1 MSNAATVRS
10 RAWYGD
16 EELTLKFPT
25 GWEVEVLGPK
35 DAPALSNAQ
44 IEKAFA
50 EPIGTARIAE
60 LAKGKR
66 SVAIIVDDL
75 SRPTPAAQIIPFL
88 LRELASAGVPKSEI
102 RFVAGVGAHRPLRDE
117 DIIKKIG
124 ADIAAEYEVTNHN
137 FMSGDLRAFGNLENG
152 MPIYLNRV
160 VADADLK
167 ICLGGIYPHSS
178 VGFSGGAKLI
188 VPGIAGF
195 TTMFYFHTFSPSRG
209 HAVVE
214 RKGSEPDHRDF
225 SEAVARVLGLDVIVN
240 TVLNRRREICGLF
253 VGDFVQAHRKGAH
266 FALDTYS
273 TEIPEASRK
282 ETDLVVLN
290 CYPLDSDPI
299 QTGKAL
305 WATRYF
311 EKAYQMAL
319 NPATDGICYHGLFE
333 QIDYARFVQQ
343 KAERTQSELPA
354 PQLGTQDQLHVW
366 SEHFLVDDFYKKHPG
381 ALLFRDLDQLISLFA
396 ERLPSHAKVAVLPSA
411 GIQVLAPEQLI
422 ERSNSQ

>member
-1 MSNAATVRS
+1 MNNTATVRS

-16 EELTLKFPT
+16 EELTLNFPT
-25 GWEVEVLGPK
+25 GWEVEVLGPN
-35 DAPALSNAQ
+35 DAPALSDVQ
-44 IEKAFA
+44 IERAFA
-50 EPIGTARIAE
+50 EPIGTSRISE
-60 LAKGKR
+60 LARGKK
-66 SVAIIVDDL
+66 SAAIVVDDL
-75 SRPTPAAQIIPFL
+75 SRPTPAATVIPVL
-88 LRELASAGVPKSEI
+88 LRELAAAGVPKSEI
-102 RFVAGVGAHRPLRDE
+102 RFVVGGGSHRPLTDE
-117 DIIKKIG
+117 EIAKKIG
-124 ADIAAEYEVTNHN
+124 ADVAAEYEATSHD
-137 FMSGDLRAFGNLENG
+137 FMDGDLRALGSLDNG
-152 MPIYLNRV
+152 MPIYLNHV
-160 VADADLK
+160 VADADFK
-167 ICLGGIYPHSS
+167 ICLGGIYPHGA
-178 VGFSGGAKLI
+178 VGFGGGAKLV
-188 VPGIAGF
+188 VPGVAGF
-195 TTMFYFHTFSPSRG
+195 ATMFYFHTFSPSRG
-209 HAVVE
+209 HAVIE

-305 WATRYF
+305 WAARYF
-311 EKAYQMAL
+311 EKAHQMAL
-319 NPATDGICYHGLFE
+319 NPATDGICYHGLFD

-366 SEHFLVDDFYKKHPG
+366 SEYFLVDDFYKKHPG
-381 ALLFRDLDQLISLFA
+381 ALLFRDLDPLIALFA

-411 GIQVLAPEQLI
+411 GIQVLAPEK
-422 ERSNSQ
+422 

>member
-1 MSNAATVRS
+1 MNNTATVYS
-10 RAWYGD
+10 SAWYGD
-16 EELTLKFPT
+16 EELTLNFPS

-35 DAPALSNAQ
+35 DAPALSDIQ
-44 IEKAFA
+44 IERAFA
-50 EPIGTARIAE
+50 ELIGTARIAE
-60 LAKGKR
+60 LAKGKK
-66 SVAIIVDDL
+66 SAAIVVDDL
-75 SRPTPAAQIIPFL
+75 SRPTPAAAVVPVL

-102 RFVAGVGAHRPLRDE
+102 RFVVGGGSHRPLTDE
-117 DIIKKIG
+117 EVAKKIG
-124 ADIAAEYEVTNHN
+124 ADIAAEYEATSHD
-137 FMSGDLRAFGNLENG
+137 FMGGDLRALGNLENG
-152 MPIYLNRV
+152 MPIYLNSV
-160 VADADLK
+160 VADADFK
-167 ICLGGIYPHSS
+167 ICLGGIYPHGA
-178 VGFSGGAKLI
+178 VGFGGGAKLV

-195 TTMFYFHTFSPSRG
+195 ATMFYFHTFSPSRG

-214 RKGSEPDHRDF
+214 RKGGEPDHRDF

-273 TEIPEASRK
+273 TEIPETSRK

-311 EKAYQMAL
+311 EKAHKMAL

-343 KAERTQSELPA
+343 KAERVQSELPA
-354 PQLGTQDQLHVW
+354 PQIGTQDQLHVW
-366 SEHFLVDDFYKKHPG
+366 SEHFLVDDFYKKHPS
-381 ALLFRDLDQLISLFA
+381 ALLFRDLDQLIALFA
-396 ERLPSHAKVAVLPSA
+396 ERLPAYAKVAVLPSA
-411 GIQVLAPEQLI
+411 GIQVLAPEK
-422 ERSNSQ
+422 